1 MHICPF
7 LDGGLLVIGQEV
19 TSSGS
24 VVPGRGLIGDLSRF
38 NFWLASLSPYNIQ
51 RMAKKCGGEMGDLV
65 AWSEVKYYIA
75 DDVSYK
81 PETTCIKPGLVLGSI
96 EVISFCPLKT
106 LFGKMSSCLKRLFRC
121 FTSATCRT

>member
-1 MHICPF
+1 M
-7 LDGGLLVIGQEV
+7 

-38 NFWLASLSPYNIQ
+38 NFWLASLSPYNIK

-65 AWSEVKYYIA
+65 AWSEVKYYIV

-81 PETTCIKPGLVLGSI
+81 PETTCIKPGLVWGSI
-96 EVISFCPLKT
+96 KVIFPPPPST
-106 LFGKMSSCLKRLFRC
+106 LGGVIRMI
-121 FTSATCRT
+121 T